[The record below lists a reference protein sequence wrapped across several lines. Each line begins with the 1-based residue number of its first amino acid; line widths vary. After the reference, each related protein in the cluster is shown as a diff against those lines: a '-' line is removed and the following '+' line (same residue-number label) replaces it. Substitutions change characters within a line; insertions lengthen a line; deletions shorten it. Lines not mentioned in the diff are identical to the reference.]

1 MNKNFL
7 LTFASMLNKASK
19 ILMIRPI
26 KFGFNTQTAE
36 SNSFQQKAEIDNAET
51 IQSKAL
57 QEFDAFSN
65 KLIATGID
73 VVIYD
78 DTASPHTPDSIFPNN
93 WISFHENNEL
103 VLYPML
109 AENRRL
115 ERRTDILSEF
125 KKSNTIFI
133 DLTKFENKKMY
144 LEGTG
149 SIVFDYTNKV
159 AYANSSPRTDK
170 MLFEQLCKQLNFDC
184 IFFKGVDKN
193 GNDIYHTNVFMCLGN
208 GFAVLCKDCITDKND
223 LEKVIGSLTFTKHEI
238 IPISYEQMNSFAGN
252 MYHLYSYK
260 GESFIVM
267 SEQAF
272 KSLNPAQIKQLEQ
285 YGTLLHS
292 PLYTIEQ
299 HGGGSARCMM
309 ADVRCEM

>member
-7 LTFASMLNKASK
+7 LTFVKMLNKASK
-19 ILMIRPI
+19 ILMIRPV
-26 KFGFNTQTAE
+26 KFGFNLQTAE
-36 SNSFQQKAEIDNAET
+36 SNSFQQKGDVDSAKT
-51 IQSKAL
+51 VQSKAL
-57 QEFDAFSN
+57 QEFDLFSN
-65 KLIATGID
+65 KLIAAGIE

-78 DTASPHTPDSIFPNN
+78 DTNQPHTPDSIFPNN

-170 MLFEQLCKQLNFDC
+170 MLFEQLCKQLNFKSV
-184 IFFKGVDKN
+184 FFKAIDTK
-193 GNDIYHTNVFMCLGN
+193 GNDIYHTNVLMCIGD
-208 GFAVLCKDCITDKND
+208 GFAVLCKDCIPDKND
-223 LEKVIGSLTFTKHEI
+223 LATAIDSLTFTKHEI

-252 MYHLYSYK
+252 MYQLYNYK

-272 KSLNPAQIKQLEQ
+272 KSLNPEQIKQLEQ

-299 HGGGSARCMM
+299 HGGGSARCMI
-309 ADVRCEM
+309 ADIK

>member
-7 LTFASMLNKASK
+7 LTFVLMLNKASK
-19 ILMIRPI
+19 ILMIRPV

-36 SNSFQQKAEIDNAET
+36 SNSFQQKADVDSVES
-51 IQSKAL
+51 IQTKAL
-57 QEFDAFSN
+57 EEFNAFSS
-65 KLIATGID
+65 KLIAAGMD

-115 ERRTDILSEF
+115 ERREDILSEF
-125 KKSNTIFI
+125 KKNNTIFI
-133 DLTKFENKKMY
+133 DLTKFENKKVF

-149 SIVFDYTNKV
+149 SIVFDYTHKV
-159 AYANSSPRTDK
+159 AYANSSPRTYK
-170 MLFEQLCKQLNFDC
+170 MLFEELCKQLNFKSVY
-184 IFFKGVDKN
+184 FKAVDKH
-193 GNDIYHTNVFMCLGN
+193 GSDIYHTNVLMCIGN
-208 GFAVLCKDCITDKND
+208 GFAVLCKDCISDKND
-223 LEKVIGSLTFTKHEI
+223 LAKVLDSLTFTKHEI
-238 IPISYEQMNSFAGN
+238 ISISYEQMNSFAGN
-252 MYHLYSYK
+252 MYQLYNFK

-272 KSLNPAQIKQLEQ
+272 RSLNQEQIKQLEQ

-299 HGGGSARCMM
+299 YGGGSARCMI
-309 ADVRCEM
+309 ADIK